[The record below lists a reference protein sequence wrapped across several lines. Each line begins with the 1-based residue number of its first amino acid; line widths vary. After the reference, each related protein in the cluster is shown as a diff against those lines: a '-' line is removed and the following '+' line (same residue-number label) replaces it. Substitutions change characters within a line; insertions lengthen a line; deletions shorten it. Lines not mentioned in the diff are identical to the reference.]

1 MASFPGGYPAARR
14 LDLVEELHG
23 YRVADPYR
31 WLEDADSA
39 ETQEWLAAQESL
51 WERYREGLTHR
62 DAFAARV
69 RELLRVGSVG
79 LPTWRGATR
88 FAMRRDPD
96 QEHAVLYVSDH
107 EISGM
112 SGASAPDIP
121 EGGAGDNTEGSA
133 GGNAAG
139 NPASTAA
146 GSAASTAAGGAERAL
161 IDPIAIDPIGR
172 TTLDAWQP
180 DKEGRLLAYQ
190 LSHGGDEE
198 SLLRVMD
205 VATGE
210 VVDGPIDRCRYSGV
224 AWLPGGKAFYYTR
237 RLPPDA
243 VPEGESMYHRR
254 VYLHVVGTPPETD
267 AEVFGAEQ
275 EKTSYFGVSVSK
287 DGRWL
292 IISTSVGTAPRED
305 VWIADLTAGDLATPV
320 LVPLMVGRDAMASP
334 RVGRDG
340 RLYVF
345 TDLAAPRGRIC
356 VADPAAPGPDGWRDL
371 IPEDPSAVLRSY
383 AILDGEELGRP
394 VLVVSRTRHAVSE
407 VSVHDLA
414 TGELVSTLELP
425 GIGTVGGIGERPEGG
440 HEAWFGYTDYTT
452 PAVIL
457 RYDALAGTLD
467 TWAAP
472 PGAAER
478 PPAVTA
484 SQVVYHSKDGTPV
497 RMVIIEP
504 GGETTSRSDGRSC
517 ILYGYGGFDI
527 SQTPGYSANILAW
540 VEAGGVYAVAG
551 LRGGSEEGE
560 EWHRAGMLDR
570 KQNVFDDFHAAAEHL
585 IESGVTSRSRL
596 AVWGGSNGGLLVGA
610 AVTQR
615 PDLFT
620 AAVCSAPLLD
630 MVRYERFK
638 IGETW
643 NVEYGSAAKP
653 EELGWLLGYSPYHR
667 VVDGVEY
674 PAVLFTVF
682 TNDTRVDPLHGY
694 KMCAALQHA
703 SASDRPVLLRAEG
716 QVGHG
721 QRAVSLTAGLAGD
734 SLAFVAQQTGLLC
747 RHASPHGGMREG
759 RSPL

>member
-14 LDLVEELHG
+14 MNLVEDLFGHQ
-23 YRVADPYR
+23 VADPYR
-31 WLEDADSA
+31 WLEDTASA
-39 ETQEWLAAQESL
+39 ETGEWLGAQETL
-51 WERYREGLTHR
+51 WARYQDGLPRREE
-62 DAFAARV
+62 FAARV

-79 LPTWRGATR
+79 LPAWRGTTR
-88 FAMRRDPD
+88 FYTRRDPD
-96 QEHAVLYVSDH
+96 QEHAVLYAHD
-107 EISGM
+107 
-112 SGASAPDIP
+112 
-121 EGGAGDNTEGSA
+121 
-133 GGNAAG
+133 
-139 NPASTAA
+139 
-146 GSAASTAAGGAERAL
+146 GAERVL
-161 IDPIAIDPIGR
+161 IDPVAVDPSGR

-190 LSHGGDEE
+190 LSRGGDEE
-198 SLLRVMD
+198 SLLRVLD
-205 VATGE
+205 VGGGE
-210 VVDGPIDRCRYSGV
+210 DVDGPIDRCRYSGV

-237 RLPPDA
+237 RLAPDA
-243 VPEGESMYHRR
+243 VPAGEAHYHRR
-254 VYLHVVGTPPETD
+254 VYLHAVGTPPETD
-267 AEVFGAEQ
+267 TEVFGAGRD
-275 EKTSYFGVSVSK
+275 KTSYFGVSVSL

-292 IISTSVGTAPRED
+292 IVSASVGTAPRED
-305 VWIADLTAGDLATPV
+305 IWIADLSAGDPAAPV
-320 LVPLMVGRDAMASP
+320 LVPLMTGLDAMASP

-340 RLYVF
+340 KLYVF
-345 TDLAAPRGRIC
+345 TDLDAPRGRIC
-356 VADPAAPGPDGWRDL
+356 VADPAEPGPGGWRDL
-371 IPEDPSAVLRSY
+371 IGEDASAVLRSY
-383 AILDGEELGRP
+383 AILDGPGLDRP
-394 VLVVSRTRHAVSE
+394 VLVVSKTRHAVSE

-414 TGELVSTLELP
+414 TGEQLSFLELP

-452 PAVIL
+452 PPVVL
-457 RYDALAGTLD
+457 RYDAAAGELS
-467 TWAAP
+467 TWAAS
-472 PGAAER
+472 PGTAER

-484 SQVVYHSKDGTPV
+484 SQVTYHSKDGTAV
-497 RMVIIEP
+497 RMVIIAPAADTGSRPP
-504 GGETTSRSDGRSC
+504 GERSC

-570 KQNVFDDFHAAAEHL
+570 KQNVFDDFHAAAEYL
-585 IESGVTSRSRL
+585 VAEGITARSRL

-620 AAVCSAPLLD
+620 AAICSAPLLD

-667 VVDGVEY
+667 VRDGADY
-674 PAVLFTVF
+674 PAVLVTVF
-682 TNDTRVDPLHGY
+682 SNDSRVDPLHGY

-703 SASDRPVLLRAEG
+703 TGSERPVLLRAEG

-721 QRAVSLTAGLAGD
+721 QRAVSLTATLAGD
-734 SLAFVAQQTGLLC
+734 CLAFVAGQTGLP
-747 RHASPHGGMREG
+747 AV
-759 RSPL
+759 

>member
-1 MASFPGGYPAARR
+1 MASVRVQDPAAGYPEATR
-14 LDLVEELHG
+14 LDLVEDLFGHQ
-23 YRVADPYR
+23 VADPYR
-31 WLEDADSA
+31 WLEDTESPQSQRWLGA
-39 ETQEWLAAQESL
+39 EGELWAAS
-51 WERYREGLTHR
+51 RDGLPRT
-62 DAFAARV
+62 AEFTARV
-69 RELLRVGSVG
+69 RELLRVGAVG
-79 LPTWRGATR
+79 LPAWRGGTR
-88 FAMRRDPD
+88 FYTRRDPD
-96 QEHAVLYVSDH
+96 QEHAVLYVHD
-107 EISGM
+107 GT
-112 SGASAPDIP
+112 APDDTGRVLVDP
-121 EGGAGDNTEGSA
+121 SV
-133 GGNAAG
+133 
-139 NPASTAA
+139 
-146 GSAASTAAGGAERAL
+146 
-161 IDPIAIDPIGR
+161 IDATGR
-172 TTLDAWQP
+172 TTLDAWSP

-198 SLLRVMD
+198 ALLRVMD

-237 RLPPDA
+237 RLAPEA
-243 VPEGESMYHRR
+243 VPEGETQYHRR
-254 VYLHVVGTPPETD
+254 VYLHVVGTPPEADTLI
-267 AEVFGAEQ
+267 FGEGRDK
-275 EKTSYFGVSVSK
+275 KTYFGVSVSR
-287 DGRWL
+287 DGSWL
-292 IISTSVGTAPRED
+292 LVSASVGTAPRED
-305 VWIADLTAGDLATPV
+305 IWIASLTASDPAAPV
-320 LVPLMVGRDAMASP
+320 LIPLMTGLDAMATP

-340 RLYVF
+340 KLYVL

-356 VADPAAPGPDGWRDL
+356 VADPFTPGPESWVDL
-371 IPEDPSAVLRSY
+371 VPEDPSAVLRSF
-383 AILDGEELGRP
+383 AILDEGLDRP

-407 VSVHDLA
+407 VTVHDLA
-414 TGELVSTLELP
+414 TGEQVSALALP
-425 GIGTVGGIGERPEGG
+425 GIGTVGGVAERPEGG

-452 PAVIL
+452 PPVIL
-457 RYDALAGTLD
+457 RYDAATGAVD
-467 TWAAP
+467 TWAAS
-472 PGAAER
+472 PGAADN

-484 SQVVYHSKDGTPV
+484 SQVTYYSADGTPV

-504 GGETTSRSDGRSC
+504 AGVTGNRSGERSC

-527 SQTPGYSANILAW
+527 SQTPGYSASILAW

-570 KQNVFDDFHAAAEHL
+570 KQNVFDDFHAAAEYL
-585 IESGVTSRSRL
+585 IETGVTTPERL

-653 EELGWLLGYSPYHR
+653 EELAWLLGYSPYHR
-667 VVDGVEY
+667 VRDGVAY

-682 TNDTRVDPLHGY
+682 TNDSRVDPMHAY

-703 SASDRPVLLRAEG
+703 TSSGRPVLLRAEG
-716 QVGHG
+716 QVGHS
-721 QRAVSLTAGLAGD
+721 QRAVSLSAALSGD
-734 SLAFVAQQTGLLC
+734 CLAFVARETGL
-747 RHASPHGGMREG
+747 P
-759 RSPL
+759 PT

>member
-14 LDLVEELHG
+14 MNLVEDLFGHQ
-23 YRVADPYR
+23 VADPYR
-31 WLEDADSA
+31 WLEDESSA
-39 ETQEWLAAQESL
+39 ETSEWLGAQETL
-51 WERYREGLTHR
+51 WAGYQDGLPRREE
-62 DAFAARV
+62 FAGRV

-79 LPTWRGATR
+79 LPAWRGTTR
-88 FAMRRDPD
+88 FYPRRDPD
-96 QEHAVLYVSDH
+96 QEHAVLYADDGPVQD
-107 EISGM
+107 GT
-112 SGASAPDIP
+112 GR
-121 EGGAGDNTEGSA
+121 GGTE
-133 GGNAAG
+133 
-139 NPASTAA
+139 
-146 GSAASTAAGGAERAL
+146 RVL
-161 IDPIAIDPIGR
+161 IDPVAVDPGGR

-190 LSHGGDEE
+190 LSRGGDEE
-198 SLLRVMD
+198 SLLRVLD

-210 VVDGPIDRCRYSGV
+210 EVDGPIDRCRYSGV

-243 VPEGESMYHRR
+243 VPAGEAQYHRR
-254 VYLHVVGTPPETD
+254 VYLHTVGTPAETD
-267 AEVFGAEQ
+267 TEVFGAGRD
-275 EKTSYFGVSVSK
+275 KTSYFGVSVSL

-292 IISTSVGTAPRED
+292 IVSASIGTAPRED
-305 VWIADLTAGDLATPV
+305 IWIADLNACDPAAPV
-320 LVPLMVGRDAMASP
+320 LVPLMVGLDAMASP

-340 RLYVF
+340 KLYVF
-345 TDLAAPRGRIC
+345 TDLDAPRGRIC
-356 VADPAAPGPDGWRDL
+356 VADPAEPGPGGWRDL
-371 IPEDPSAVLRSY
+371 VGEDRSAVLRSY
-383 AILDGEELGRP
+383 AILDGPALDRA
-394 VLVVSRTRHAVSE
+394 VLVLSRTRHAVSE

-414 TGELVSTLELP
+414 TGELLSVLDLP

-452 PAVIL
+452 PPVVL
-457 RYDALAGTLD
+457 RYDAAAGALS
-467 TWAAP
+467 TWAAS
-472 PGAAER
+472 PGTAER
-478 PPAVTA
+478 PPAVSA
-484 SQVVYHSKDGTPV
+484 SQVTYRSKDGTAV
-497 RMVIIEP
+497 RMVIISPAGEDRGDPP
-504 GGETTSRSDGRSC
+504 GGRPPVPSEGSSAGRSC

-570 KQNVFDDFHAAAEHL
+570 KQNVFDDFHAAAEYL
-585 IESGVTSRSRL
+585 IAEGITARSRL

-615 PDLFT
+615 PDLFS

-643 NVEYGSAAKP
+643 NVEYGSASKA

-667 VVDGVEY
+667 VRDGEAY
-674 PAVLFTVF
+674 PAVLVTVF
-682 TNDTRVDPLHGY
+682 SNDSRVDPLHGY
-694 KMCAALQHA
+694 KMAAALQHA
-703 SASDRPVLLRAEG
+703 TASDRPVLLRAEG

-721 QRAVSLTAGLAGD
+721 QRAVSLTATLAGD
-734 SLAFVAQQTGLLC
+734 CLAFVARETGLP
-747 RHASPHGGMREG
+747 AA
-759 RSPL
+759 